1 MYWHHTGFTAIA
13 YAERANK
20 ALKLTGRTLP
30 RRGDLG
36 ITLRL
41 MCDVAEL
48 FDLKWLPLGTF

>member
-36 ITLRL
+36 ITLGFT
-41 MCDVAEL
+41 CDIADV
-48 FDLKWLPLGTF
+48 FDLNGLPPGMY